1 MTIVAGLLDDSPA
14 PIRPPDLPTEA
25 DGVGRGYAGVR
36 QMHALLTVMVTWLS
50 INFGLPAIDEH
61 PQVHFASAR
70 EMADVRHGRLASTD
84 AAHQIGEPTQA
95 AFGHDV
101 HAIYDDQSRTIYLP
115 EGWTGET
122 PAEVS
127 VLVHELVHHMQNVAG
142 VKYDCAEAREKPAY
156 QAQARWL
163 ELFGQNLADEFEIDA
178 MTILVRTNC
187 MH

>member
-1 MTIVAGLLDDSPA
+1 MQVL
-14 PIRPPDLPTEA
+14 
-25 DGVGRGYAGVR
+25 
-36 QMHALLTVMVTWLS
+36 MTVMVTWLS
-50 INFGLPAIDEH
+50 INFGLPANDEH
-61 PQVHFASAR
+61 PHV
-70 EMADVRHGRLASTD
+70 RLASATEMTALRQSRLASIRAAGAADEIGD
-84 AAHQIGEPTQA
+84 AAQLE
-95 AFGHDV
+95 FGHSV
-101 HAIYDDQSRTIYLP
+101 QAIYDDQSRTIYLP

-142 VKYDCAEAREKPAY
+142 LTYDCSEAREKPAY

>member
-1 MTIVAGLLDDSPA
+1 MQV
-14 PIRPPDLPTEA
+14 
-25 DGVGRGYAGVR
+25 
-36 QMHALLTVMVTWLS
+36 LLTVMVTWLS
-50 INFGLPAIDEH
+50 VNFGLPAIDEH
-61 PQVHFASAR
+61 PQVRFASAT
-70 EMADVRHGRLASTD
+70 EMADVRQSRLASIHPD
-84 AAHQIGEPTQA
+84 SAAHQVGGPAEA
-95 AFGHDV
+95 ALGRDV

-127 VLVHELVHHMQNVAG
+127 VLVHELVHHTQNVAG
-142 VKYDCAEAREKPAY
+142 LTYDCAEAREKPAY

-187 MH
+187 MQ